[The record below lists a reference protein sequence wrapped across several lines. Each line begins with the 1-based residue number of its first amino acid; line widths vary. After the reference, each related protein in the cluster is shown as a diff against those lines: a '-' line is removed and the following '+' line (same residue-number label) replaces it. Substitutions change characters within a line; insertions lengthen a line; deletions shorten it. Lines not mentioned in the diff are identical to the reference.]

1 MKRFIVRNYGPT
13 RQFPYKDMQIFIA
26 NDCVRETDD
35 VEMAMALKKEKQV
48 TVTDRG
54 SEVTSLSP
62 SVEEPETSEVSEESQ
77 EISYGEMKVKDL
89 QILAKDREIK
99 TSGLNKAELIQALE
113 DYDAAPAEEVAEE
126 VAV

>member
-1 MKRFIVRNYGPT
+1 
-13 RQFPYKDMQIFIA
+13 MQIFIA

-113 DYDAAPAEEVAEE
+113 DYDAAPDEEKAAEEVAEE
-126 VAV
+126 VAD